1 MQLFTVS
8 SGRWVK
14 ELSRPYIYM
23 MPETSF
29 RKLIHCLRES
39 VLGFSVE
46 ALLLMIPMGLMLKA
60 PVLEI
65 AFMVLARISFS
76 LLFVAGNL
84 LLEKLFSGMRMK
96 SLLVMLY
103 FLVMIV
109 LILPGAALSI
119 MLYSINVL
127 FLSVNITVL
136 AVLTLA
142 NILLAPLIF
151 FLCRNIL
158 NNPEWISS

>member
-14 ELSRPYIYM
+14 ELTRPYIYM

-39 VLGFSVE
+39 SLGFAAE
-46 ALLLMIPMGLMLKA
+46 ALLLMIPMGLILRV
-60 PVLEI
+60 PPLEI
-65 AFMVLARISFS
+65 AFMVMARISFS

-96 SLLVMLY
+96 ALLIMFYILVM
-103 FLVMIV
+103 FL
-109 LILPGAALSI
+109 LILPGAVLSI
-119 MLYSINVL
+119 VLYSLSIL

-142 NILLAPLIF
+142 NLIIAPLIF